1 MPNRRLR
8 HHNNCPR
15 CPVLGAEGMPG
26 EEYYEI
32 LALRFSVRIA
42 RELSRGHDLI
52 RVEPLVLAKWLK
64 HARVLDSHVDHV
76 SLDSGHGIMVTLPA
90 GCGMPLID
98 GNHRAAR
105 ALREQ
110 RPSSLRSSMKRRR
123 SNCCGEASEL
133 PSQTTTGSAS
143 RLLPYTPTTTEKR
156 DDEQLNH

>member
-1 MPNRRLR
+1 MANLRLR
-8 HHNNCPR
+8 HHNHCPR
-15 CPVLGAEGMPG
+15 CPVIGAEDVSG

-52 RVEPLVLAKWLK
+52 RLEPFVLAKWLK

-76 SLDSGHGIMVTLPA
+76 PLNSGHGIMVTLPA
-90 GCGMPLID
+90 RCGMPLID

-110 RPSSLRSSMKRRR
+110 RPFFAAVLDETETLELLRR
-123 SNCCGEASEL
+123 SIGAAIADHYWKRLKASTPHPNDYGE
-133 PSQTTTGSAS
+133 TG
-143 RLLPYTPTTTEKR
+143 
-156 DDEQLNH
+156 Q